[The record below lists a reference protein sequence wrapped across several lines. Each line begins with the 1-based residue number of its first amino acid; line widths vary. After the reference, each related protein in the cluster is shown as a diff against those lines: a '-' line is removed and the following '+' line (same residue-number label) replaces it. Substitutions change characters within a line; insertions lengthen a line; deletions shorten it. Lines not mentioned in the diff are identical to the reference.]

1 MMSCLGMTW
10 RKGKRFEPLTTWVLI
25 KRKAEL
31 DVRGR
36 SVLYITGLEVCVNQ
50 GFDLLDGG

>member
-1 MMSCLGMTW
+1 MSCLGMTW
-10 RKGKRFEPLTTWVLI
+10 RKGKTFEPPTTWVLI